1 MLKLKSKQLVL
12 FLGDIGV
19 ATIALS
25 LALFLRFWDI
35 PTEERIL
42 VHLKIFVPLFV
53 LFVAMYYSFDFYDF
67 SSFQSKLKQFSRIIN
82 IHVFVAILGLAYF
95 YLFSGYTGGLTP
107 KTVLVLYTGGHVAL
121 SVVWRLFIVPLF
133 FKPGARA
140 KTLLIA
146 EGEEFEELKRAVN
159 GHGFYPFYFTSHLRV
174 TDEDLRSEESSL
186 SVLRHILEEN
196 HITQVV
202 IDIRDS
208 KVSQL
213 LPYLYNLASQ
223 RKIHVFDASLVYQD
237 VLKKMPMRGIG
248 HFWFFESVHLNIQAY
263 EALKRL
269 VDIALALPW
278 LMLWA
283 LLHPFVYLAIKLD
296 SKGDVFIEQERYG
309 FGGKVIKLYKYRT
322 MTFSD
327 KGKWLKDKDNKNKV
341 TKVGYWLRKSRI
353 DELPQLLAILQ
364 GDLSFIGPRPDIV
377 ALGGQLSAQIPYYMM
392 RYTVRPG
399 LSGWAQVSQDLPPQ
413 SLEETKVRL
422 QYDLYYVKN
431 RSLFLDL
438 IIMFKTFKVLVL
450 RTGM

>member
-1 MLKLKSKQLVL
+1 MLKLKSKQLILFFGDLFFAAIALYLALVLRFFDVPSKERMIAHLEIFIPL
-12 FLGDIGV
+12 FL
-19 ATIALS
+19 
-25 LALFLRFWDI
+25 
-35 PTEERIL
+35 
-42 VHLKIFVPLFV
+42 LFV
-53 LFVAMYYSFDFYDF
+53 VMYYSFDFYDF
-67 SSFQSKLKQFSRIIN
+67 SSFQSKLKQFSRVIN
-82 IHVFVAILGLAYF
+82 IHVFVAVIGLGYF
-95 YLFSGYTGGLTP
+95 YLFSSYYGGLTP
-107 KTVLVLYTGGHVAL
+107 KTVLALYTAIHIII
-121 SVVWRLFIVPLF
+121 SVLWRLFIVPLF
-133 FKPGARA
+133 LRPAART

-146 EGEEFEELKRAVN
+146 EGDEYEELKRTVN
-159 GHGFYPFYFTSHLRV
+159 GHTFYPFFFTSHLRV
-174 TDEDLRSEESSL
+174 SAEDISSEENSL
-186 SVLRHILEEN
+186 SMLRRILEEN

-202 IDIRDS
+202 ADIRDQN
-208 KVSQL
+208 VAAL

-223 RKIHVFDASLVYQD
+223 HKVHVFDAALVYQD

-248 HFWFFESVHLNIQAY
+248 HFWFFESVQLDIQLY

-269 VDIALALPW
+269 IDILLALPLLVVW
-278 LMLWA
+278 T
-283 LLHPFVYLAIKLD
+283 LLHPFVYLAIRLD
-296 SKGDVFIEQERYG
+296 SKGDAFIAQERYG
-309 FGGKVIKLYKYRT
+309 SGGKVIKLYKYRT

-341 TKVGYWLRKSRI
+341 TKVGYWLRKTRI

-399 LSGWAQVSQDLPPQ
+399 LSGWAQVNQDVPPQ

-431 RSLFLDL
+431 RSFFLDF
-438 IIMFKTFKVLVL
+438 IIMVKTFKVLVL